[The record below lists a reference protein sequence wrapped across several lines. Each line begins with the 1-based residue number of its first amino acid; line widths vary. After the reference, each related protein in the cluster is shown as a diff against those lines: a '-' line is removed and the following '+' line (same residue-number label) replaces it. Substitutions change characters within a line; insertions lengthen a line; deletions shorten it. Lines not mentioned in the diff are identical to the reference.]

1 MSAHVRTRAAS
12 INYMSP
18 PERVLSFVNQK
29 GGVGKTT
36 LAVNV
41 AAEKARRGRRV
52 LLLDADPQGSAL
64 DWQAQRGRQEHPPII
79 SVVGF
84 PRDTIH
90 REIQQL
96 GEGYDDVII
105 DAPGRIEAVARAVIM
120 ASDVVIIPVQPSPY
134 DVWASADVLSLI
146 EQSQVYK
153 PDLIAAWVINR
164 RIVGSSLGRDIK
176 HQLSSHGP
184 QLLES
189 TVAQRVIYS
198 EAAARGLAV
207 HETDP
212 QGIADSEIRDLTS
225 ELEVLTYG

>member
-1 MSAHVRTRAAS
+1 MTPTCVF
-12 INYMSP
+12 
-18 PERVLSFVNQK
+18 SFVNQK

-36 LAVNV
+36 LAVNI
-41 AAEKARRGRRV
+41 AAEKARHGRRV

-64 DWQAQRGRQEHPPII
+64 DWQAQRGRQEHPPLV

-90 REIQQL
+90 REIGQL
-96 GEGYDDVII
+96 GEGYDDIVI

-120 ASDVVIIPVQPSPY
+120 ASDVVVIPVQPSPY
-134 DVWASADVLSLI
+134 DVWASADVLTLL

-153 PDLIAAWVINR
+153 PELRAAWVINR
-164 RIVGSSLGRDIK
+164 RIVNSSIGRDVK
-176 HQLSSHGP
+176 QQLSSHGP

-207 HETDP
+207 HEADP
-212 QGIADSEIRDLTS
+212 GGIADSEIRDLTT
-225 ELEVLTYG
+225 ELEAISNG

>member
-1 MSAHVRTRAAS
+1 MTRR
-12 INYMSP
+12 
-18 PERVLSFVNQK
+18 RVTSFVNQK

-64 DWQAQRGRQEHPPII
+64 DWQAQRGRQEHSPLL

-90 REIQQL
+90 REIDQL
-96 GEGYDDVII
+96 GEGYDDIII

-120 ASDVVIIPVQPSPY
+120 ASDVVVIPVQPSPY
-134 DVWASADVLSLI
+134 DVWASADVLALL

-153 PDLIAAWVINR
+153 PELESAWVINR
-164 RIVGSSLGRDIK
+164 KIVGTSIGRDIRA
-176 HQLSSHGP
+176 QLSEYGP
-184 QLLES
+184 RLLGA
-189 TVAQRVIYS
+189 TVAQRVIFS

-207 HETDP
+207 YESDP
-212 QGIADSEIRDLTS
+212 GGVADDEIREVTN
-225 ELEVLTYG
+225 ELEAIHG

>member
-1 MSAHVRTRAAS
+1 MTRK
-12 INYMSP
+12 
-18 PERVLSFVNQK
+18 RVTSFVNQK

-64 DWQAQRGRQEHPPII
+64 DWQAQRGRQEHAPLV

-90 REIQQL
+90 REIDQL
-96 GEGYDDVII
+96 GEGYDDIII

-120 ASDVVIIPVQPSPY
+120 ASDVVVIPVQPSPY
-134 DVWASADVLSLI
+134 DVWASADVLALL

-153 PDLIAAWVINR
+153 PELESAWVINR
-164 RIVGSSLGRDIK
+164 KIVGTSIGRDIRA
-176 HQLSSHGP
+176 QLAEYGP
-184 QLLES
+184 RLLGA
-189 TVAQRVIYS
+189 TVAQRVIFS

-207 HETDP
+207 YETDP
-212 QGIADSEIRDLTS
+212 GGVADDEIREVTN
-225 ELEVLTYG
+225 ELEAITHG

>member
-1 MSAHVRTRAAS
+1 MTRK
-12 INYMSP
+12 
-18 PERVLSFVNQK
+18 RVTSFVNQK

-64 DWQAQRGRQEHPPII
+64 DWQAQRGRQEHPPLV

-90 REIQQL
+90 REIDQV
-96 GEGYDDVII
+96 GEGYDDIII
-105 DAPGRIEAVARAVIM
+105 DAPGRVEAVARAVIM
-120 ASDVVIIPVQPSPY
+120 ASDVVVIPVQPSPY
-134 DVWASADVLSLI
+134 DVWASADVLALL

-153 PDLIAAWVINR
+153 PELESVWVINR
-164 RIVGSSLGRDIK
+164 KIVGTSIGRDIRA
-176 HQLSSHGP
+176 QLSDYGP
-184 QLLES
+184 QLLGA

-207 HETDP
+207 YESDP
-212 QGIADSEIRDLTS
+212 GGVADDEIREVTT
-225 ELEVLTYG
+225 ELEKING

>member
-1 MSAHVRTRAAS
+1 MTHK
-12 INYMSP
+12 
-18 PERVLSFVNQK
+18 RVYSFVNQK

-64 DWQAQRGRQEHPPII
+64 DWQAQRGRQEHPPLV

-90 REIQQL
+90 REISQL
-96 GEGYDDVII
+96 GEGYDDIII

-120 ASDVVIIPVQPSPY
+120 ASDVVVIPVQPSPY
-134 DVWASADVLSLI
+134 DVWASADVLALL

-153 PDLIAAWVINR
+153 PELESAWVINR
-164 RIVGSSLGRDIK
+164 KIVGTSIGRDIRA
-176 HQLSSHGP
+176 QLSDYGP
-184 QLLES
+184 RLLGA

-207 HETDP
+207 YESDP
-212 QGIADSEIRDLTS
+212 GGVADDEIQDVTN
-225 ELEVLTYG
+225 ELEGING

>member
-1 MSAHVRTRAAS
+1 MTRR
-12 INYMSP
+12 
-18 PERVLSFVNQK
+18 RVTSFVNQK

-64 DWQAQRGRQEHPPII
+64 DWQAQRGRQEHSPLL

-90 REIQQL
+90 REIDQL
-96 GEGYDDVII
+96 GEGYDDIII

-120 ASDVVIIPVQPSPY
+120 ASDVVVIPVQPSPY
-134 DVWASADVLSLI
+134 DVWASADVLALL

-153 PDLIAAWVINR
+153 PELESAWVINR
-164 RIVGSSLGRDIK
+164 KIVGTSIGRDIRA
-176 HQLSSHGP
+176 QLSEYGP
-184 QLLES
+184 RLLGA
-189 TVAQRVIYS
+189 TVAQRVIFS

-207 HETDP
+207 YESDP
-212 QGIADSEIRDLTS
+212 GGVADDEIREVTN
-225 ELEVLTYG
+225 ELEAINHG